1 MFLKK
6 YILNKSI
13 IYPIL
18 GILLLLWNISEK
30 GKKASEEFYF
40 LTKDKLTTKGKVISS
55 KYEKF
60 EIETEHSRGKI
71 DYHELDLYRIVYQ
84 YKTFDDFKIEDST
97 YVNKRFSK
105 DGSIKI
111 EYVKDKPNI
120 NKVEYDFDF
129 NERANF
135 FDWLFSN
142 FIFGILGLIFT
153 FYLYYLNI
161 KNDEKERRE
170 LDIINNYNKKSP
182 LSKSERE
189 AIILKI
195 KKNAEENQEY
205 KNYVQERINIIKSDI
220 SSVNELNSKIN
231 VTELSGLL
239 TTFAKDQNATCIIR
253 GLRAVSDFEYE
264 FQMTGMNYQ
273 LNPDIETIFL
283 MTSEKNSFISSNFV
297 KEVHKLGGD
306 VSNFV
311 SKNTLEQ
318 LNKKN
323 S

>member
-1 MFLKK
+1 MM
-6 YILNKSI
+6 NKI
-13 IYPIL
+13 GIYP
-18 GILLLLWNISEK
+18 G
-30 GKKASEEFYF
+30 
-40 LTKDKLTTKGKVISS
+40 
-55 KYEKF
+55 
-60 EIETEHSRGKI
+60 
-71 DYHELDLYRIVYQ
+71 
-84 YKTFDDFKIEDST
+84 TFDPMTTGHMDII
-97 YVNKRFSK
+97 KRSLRIL
-105 DGSIKI
+105 DNLVIA
-111 EYVKDKPNI
+111 VANNI
-120 NKVEYDFDF
+120 NKDS
-129 NERANF
+129 
-135 FDWLFSN
+135 LFS
-142 FIFGILGLIFT
+142 
-153 FYLYYLNI
+153 
-161 KNDEKERRE
+161 
-170 LDIINNYNKKSP
+170 
-182 LSKSERE
+182 
-189 AIILKI
+189 
-195 KKNAEENQEY
+195 
-205 KNYVQERINIIKSDI
+205 VQERINIIKSDI
-220 SSVNELNSKIN
+220 TSLNGLNSKIN